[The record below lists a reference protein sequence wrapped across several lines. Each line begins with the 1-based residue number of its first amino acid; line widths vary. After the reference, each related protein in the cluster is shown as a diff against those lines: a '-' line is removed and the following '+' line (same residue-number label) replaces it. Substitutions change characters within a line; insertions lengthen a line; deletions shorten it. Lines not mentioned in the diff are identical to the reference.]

1 MAKFILQPD
10 RDEQI
15 ELDTSGIKEFYL
27 SDYPEDELGIELS
40 DATFADILD
49 ALNNGVD
56 VYDIMGYGDSV
67 IRERIFERLA
77 DILDVDYDVIYD
89 LWIKG

>member
-15 ELDTSGIKEFYL
+15 ELDTSDIKSFYL
-27 SDYPEDELGIELS
+27 SDYPDDELGLELS
-40 DATFADILD
+40 DATFADVLD

-56 VYDIMGYGDSV
+56 VYDIMGVGDSV
-67 IRERIFERLA
+67 IRERIFDRLA
-77 DILDVDYDVIYD
+77 SMLDVDYDVIYD
-89 LWIKG
+89 LWLKG